1 MCCGSLVAS
10 CRTVFWG
17 VTNRACAG
25 GASSTGCAHV
35 MVLVLTGSGYVVGS
49 GVCTFAV
56 ATPVGTFDSA
66 YAIAIAYTSAAVI
79 TRFAASVG
87 VAMFVAAVSRGFAM
101 SAGAAAAFV
110 VAYGCVY
117 VAAVAAIAVT
127 SAVGSS
133 AYLLSSSLCR
143 SSVFIAAWSALSAGI
158 RRVATALR
166 IFAGHIGCVAPC
178 GVGGVWLAI
187 DVLFLAGA
195 THKAVAGALASV
207 GETLGVTARAPSAP
221 AAAAAAAPALA
232 VAASAVLA
240 VATAAATA
248 ATVVVVT
255 AFALGATPAF
265 LAAAAETANSLYVL
279 AVLWI

>member
-1 MCCGSLVAS
+1 
-10 CRTVFWG
+10 
-17 VTNRACAG
+17 
-25 GASSTGCAHV
+25 
-35 MVLVLTGSGYVVGS
+35 MVLVFASSGYVAAT
-49 GVCTFAV
+49 GVFVFAV
-56 ATPVGTFDSA
+56 AVPVGTFGSTSVN
-66 YAIAIAYTSAAVI
+66 AIVCTSAAVI
-79 TRFAASVG
+79 TRVVVSVG

-110 VAYGCVY
+110 VAYGCAY
-117 VAAVAAIAVT
+117 STAVAAIAVT

-133 AYLLSSSLCR
+133 ASLSSSSLCR
-143 SSVFIAAWSALSAGI
+143 SSVFIAAWSALSVGI
-158 RRVATALR
+158 RRVATAFR

-265 LAAAAETANSLYVL
+265 LAAAAETADSLYVL